1 VGGTKSTPQIF
12 EMGYLTS
19 GIVGRMNL
27 LQRRWLIRLSARVAA
42 AAIGLLVVLA
52 TAVALDMQEQ
62 EPTGTVVV
70 LVLGAA
76 AVLAIILGRVTYRAV
91 LGLLSR

>member
-1 VGGTKSTPQIF
+1 MASTKSTPQLF
-12 EMGYLTS
+12 EMGYRTS
-19 GIVGRMNL
+19 GIVGRMDL
-27 LQRRWLIRLSARVAA
+27 PQRRWLIRLSAYVAA
-42 AAIGLLVVLA
+42 VAIGLLLVLA
-52 TAVALDMQEQ
+52 TAVALDVREQ

-76 AVLAIILGRVTYRAV
+76 AVVANILGRVTYRAV